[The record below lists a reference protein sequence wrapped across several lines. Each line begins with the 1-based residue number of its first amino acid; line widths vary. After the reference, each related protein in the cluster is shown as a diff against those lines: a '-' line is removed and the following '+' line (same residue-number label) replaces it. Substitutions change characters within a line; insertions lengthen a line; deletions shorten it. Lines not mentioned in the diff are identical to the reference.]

1 MATTCPKCGS
11 KKIDKKALNIEKY
24 DSAVYVDVKL
34 SCNDCGHSEIRK
46 LTKKSSVKKL
56 EDEPDIDIKP
66 LVAAAEATYHF
77 PEDEIVSPKKQ
88 GSKISGRI
96 KLTLFYFVALL
107 VGIFV
112 EVIGIFVER
121 TMMMLEFPAVIGFTI
136 SLSFFA
142 LAPILAVGAFV
153 NFFIKKPFEG
163 FFIGATAIPIT
174 LIIIYYSRKFQWN
187 YLEQLYEI
195 YDSVLAL

>member
-24 DSAVYVDVKL
+24 DSVVYVDVKL

-46 LTKKSSVKKL
+46 LTKSSVKKL
-56 EDEPDIDIKP
+56 EDEPGIDIKP
-66 LVAAAEATYHF
+66 LVTAAEAPYIS
-77 PEDEIVSPKKQ
+77 PEEEIILPRKR
-88 GSKISGRI
+88 GSKMFGYI
-96 KLTLFYFVALL
+96 KLALFYLVALL
-107 VGIFV
+107 IGIFV

-136 SLSFFA
+136 SLSFFV

-153 NFFIKKPFEG
+153 NFFRKKPFEG
-163 FFIGATAIPIT
+163 FFIGALAIPVT
-174 LIIIYYSRKFQWN
+174 LIFIYYSRRFQWN

-195 YDSVLAL
+195 YDSLLAL